1 MFWRKGKLL
10 MQRLSVHSPDAPVP
24 AGPYA
29 HAIKAGGFVYVSGQ
43 VGIDPATGQLVAGLE
58 AQARQALLNL
68 QTILQE
74 AGSSLADVVKTTI
87 FITDI
92 AAFLQ
97 VNAVY
102 GEIMGDSPPA
112 RSTIG
117 VSALPLQALIE
128 IEVIALDPATH

>member
-1 MFWRKGKLL
+1 

-92 AAFLQ
+92 AAFPQ

-128 IEVIALDPATH
+128 IEVIALDPATR

>member
-1 MFWRKGKLL
+1 

-29 HAIKAGGFVYVSGQ
+29 HAIRAGGFVFVSGQ

-92 AAFLQ
+92 AAFPQ

>member
-1 MFWRKGKLL
+1 

-29 HAIKAGGFVYVSGQ
+29 HAVRAGEFVFVSGQ
-43 VGIDPATGQLVAGLE
+43 VGIDPATGHLVTGLE

-68 QTILQE
+68 QTILQA

-92 AAFLQ
+92 AAFPQ

-102 GEIMGDSPPA
+102 GEIMGDAPPA

-117 VSALPLQALIE
+117 VNALPLQALIE
-128 IEVIALDPATH
+128 IEVIALVPEAR

>member
-1 MFWRKGKLL
+1 MERV
-10 MQRLSVHSPDAPVP
+10 SVYSLEAPVP

-29 HAIKAGGFVYVSGQ
+29 HAIRAGDFVFVSGQ
-43 VGIDPATGQLVAGLE
+43 VGINPATGQLVEGLE

-68 QTILQE
+68 QTILQD

-92 AAFLQ
+92 AAFPQ
-97 VNAVY
+97 VNEVY
-102 GEIMGDSPPA
+102 GEIIGDSPPA

-128 IEVIALDPATH
+128 IEVIALVRET

>member
-1 MFWRKGKLL
+1 
-10 MQRLSVHSPDAPVP
+10 MQRVSVHSPEAPVP

-29 HAIKAGGFVYVSGQ
+29 HAIRAGDFVFVSGQ
-43 VGIDPATGQLVAGLE
+43 VGIDPATGQLVEGLE

-68 QTILQE
+68 QTILRD
-74 AGSSLADVVKTTI
+74 ADSSLADVVKTTI

-92 AAFLQ
+92 AHFPR

-102 GEIMGDSPPA
+102 GDFMGAVPPA

-128 IEVIALDPATH
+128 IEVIALVHTSR

>member
-1 MFWRKGKLL
+1 MERV
-10 MQRLSVHSPDAPVP
+10 SVYSPEAPVP

-29 HAIKAGGFVYVSGQ
+29 HAIRAGDFVFVSGQ
-43 VGIDPATGQLVAGLE
+43 VGINPATGQLVEGLE

-68 QTILQE
+68 QTILQD

-92 AAFLQ
+92 AAFPQ
-97 VNAVY
+97 VNEVY
-102 GEIMGDSPPA
+102 GEIIGDSPPA

-128 IEVIALDPATH
+128 IEVIALVRET